1 MLDLFEKKQ
10 RNDFSDKI
18 RKVFNLLTISRK
30 YRIVGSAGY
39 KNLLYVADYDL
50 NELYKKRLDNKSAL
64 DLIYNMF
71 KSKFQKALKDPNC
84 IITDFKCGLNT
95 NGDPLRWDKN
105 DMKNGYKIL
114 ADGRK
119 IAFQDCI
126 LQKAPMKLDVVEI
139 IDGVY
144 TEFSDN
150 YNIKLGNEANFF
162 PHDLATETIKNNLKH
177 SYEENFYI
185 ERNLF
190 KGLKRAFSYY
200 IIDGETKNRKPL
212 TKLINFLNTKVG
224 LLYREKSQLKTIR
237 LVIENKSGFR
247 KPRMSDIK
255 RNIQII
261 LKNLEELPLP
271 KTKQY
276 LVEALKSKTMKSIE
290 KKVAKAEEDLYNIIN
305 SATLDFVMKNKDVP
319 IY

>member
-139 IDGVY
+139 IEDAIEHVALIVEDRAGVIH
-144 TEFSDN
+144 EHFN
-150 YNIKLGNEANFF
+150 
-162 PHDLATETIKNNLKH
+162 ATRTTILLSEVH
-177 SYEENFYI
+177 F
-185 ERNLF
+185 
-190 KGLKRAFSYY
+190 
-200 IIDGETKNRKPL
+200 II
-212 TKLINFLNTKVG
+212 
-224 LLYREKSQLKTIR
+224 
-237 LVIENKSGFR
+237 
-247 KPRMSDIK
+247 
-255 RNIQII
+255 
-261 LKNLEELPLP
+261 
-271 KTKQY
+271 
-276 LVEALKSKTMKSIE
+276 
-290 KKVAKAEEDLYNIIN
+290 
-305 SATLDFVMKNKDVP
+305 
-319 IY
+319 